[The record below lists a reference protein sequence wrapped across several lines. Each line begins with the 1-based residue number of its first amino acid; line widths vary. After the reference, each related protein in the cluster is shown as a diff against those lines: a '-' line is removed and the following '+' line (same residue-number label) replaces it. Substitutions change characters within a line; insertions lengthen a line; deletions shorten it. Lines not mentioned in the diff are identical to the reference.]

1 MKVQL
6 IVVQGKPEGK
16 VIPLTGPT
24 FRIGRAPECHLKP
37 NSDEISRNHA
47 EFTISDSGVVLRD
60 MGSRNGTVVNGKS
73 LTEPIALKNGDLIQ
87 IAKLTFAVIIQGLP
101 GEATVK
107 PAAPGASPAV
117 AASAQQAAASLDD
130 VSHAE
135 IESWLVTDPTGQT
148 PERASGVY
156 GGDTITIGAYK
167 SGEAAKVAGADPAA
181 VAAPPVSAK
190 PAAPP
195 VSAKPAA
202 VAAPPVAAPAVPAAP
217 VAAPIA
223 AAAKPTLAPVS
234 KPAAAVQTQS
244 LYQDAVDSAVD
255 NMEHLPEGVGDGDE
269 GEGGEDG
276 ENEDEETVDDVPQDM
291 MDENNPFFVAKKKAQ
306 EEQVAKK
313 PAYVDSSDAASDIL
327 KKMLDQRRAARS
339 S

>member
-60 MGSRNGTVVNGKS
+60 LGSRNGTVVNGKS

-181 VAAPPVSAK
+181 AAAAPA
-190 PAAPP
+190 
-195 VSAKPAA
+195 SAKPAA
-202 VAAPPVAAPAVPAAP
+202 VAAPPVSAPAVPAAP

-223 AAAKPTLAPVS
+223 AAAKPSPAPVA

-276 ENEDEETVDDVPQDM
+276 ENEDEESVDDVPQDM

-327 KKMLDQRRAARS
+327 KRMLDQRRAARS

>member
-167 SGEAAKVAGADPAA
+167 SGEAAKVAASDPAA
-181 VAAPPVSAK
+181 VAAA
-190 PAAPP
+190 PA
-195 VSAKPAA
+195 SAKPAA

-217 VAAPIA
+217 VAAPVAAPIA
-223 AAAKPTLAPVS
+223 AAAKPSPAPVA
-234 KPAAAVQTQS
+234 KPAAAAAVQTQS

-276 ENEDEETVDDVPQDM
+276 ENEDEESVDDVPQDM

>member
-24 FRIGRAPECHLKP
+24 FRIGRSPECHLKP

-60 MGSRNGTVVNGKS
+60 MGSRNGTVVNGKPLS
-73 LTEPIALKNGDLIQ
+73 EPIALKNGDLIQ

-107 PAAPGASPAV
+107 PAAPATSPSV
-117 AASAQQAAASLDD
+117 SAGVQQAAASLDD

-135 IESWLVTDPTGQT
+135 IESWLVADPSGQT

-167 SGEAAKVAGADPAA
+167 SGEAMKAAGTEPAPAVSAPAPAPAPAVSAPAPA
-181 VAAPPVSAK
+181 VAAPAPAAAK
-190 PAAPP
+190 PAAAAA
-195 VSAKPAA
+195 VAKPAA
-202 VAAPPVAAPAVPAAP
+202 AEP
-217 VAAPIA
+217 
-223 AAAKPTLAPVS
+223 
-234 KPAAAVQTQS
+234 QTQS
-244 LYQDAVDSAVD
+244 VYQNAVDTAVD
-255 NMEHLPEGVGDGDE
+255 NMEHLPEGVGDGEE
-269 GEGGEDG
+269 GEGEEGEGED
-276 ENEDEETVDDVPQDM
+276 EDVVDDIPQDM

-306 EEQVAKK
+306 EEQVVKK
-313 PAYVDSSDAASDIL
+313 PTYNDSSDAASDIL

-339 S
+339 

>member
-167 SGEAAKVAGADPAA
+167 SGEAAKVAASEPAA
-181 VAAPPVSAK
+181 VAAPPV
-190 PAAPP
+190 AA
-195 VSAKPAA
+195 S
-202 VAAPPVAAPAVPAAP
+202 PVAAPAVPAAP

-223 AAAKPTLAPVS
+223 AAAKPTLAPVA
-234 KPAAAVQTQS
+234 KPAAAAAVQTQS

-255 NMEHLPEGVGDGDE
+255 HMEHLPEGVGDGDE

-276 ENEDEETVDDVPQDM
+276 ENEDEEAVDDVPQDM

-313 PAYVDSSDAASDIL
+313 PSYADSSDAASDIL

>member
-24 FRIGRAPECHLKP
+24 FRIGRSPECHLKP

-60 MGSRNGTVVNGKS
+60 MGSRNGTVVNGKPLS
-73 LTEPIALKNGDLIQ
+73 EPIALKNGDLIQ

-107 PAAPGASPAV
+107 PAAPAMSPSV
-117 AASAQQAAASLDD
+117 SAGVQQTAASLDD

-135 IESWLVTDPTGQT
+135 IESWLVTDPSGQT

-167 SGEAAKVAGADPAA
+167 SGEATKAAESEPASASA
-181 VAAPPVSAK
+181 VAAKPVASASAVAAKPVASAPVAK
-190 PAAPP
+190 PAAAAP
-195 VSAKPAA
+195 VAKPAA
-202 VAAPPVAAPAVPAAP
+202 AEPVA
-217 VAAPIA
+217 
-223 AAAKPTLAPVS
+223 
-234 KPAAAVQTQS
+234 KPAAAEPQTQS
-244 LYQDAVDSAVD
+244 VYQNAVDTAVD
-255 NMEHLPEGVGDGDE
+255 NMEHLPEGVGDGEE
-269 GEGGEDG
+269 GEGEEGEGED
-276 ENEDEETVDDVPQDM
+276 EDVVDDIPQDM

-306 EEQVAKK
+306 EEQVVKK
-313 PAYVDSSDAASDIL
+313 PSYNDSSDAASDIL

-339 S
+339 